1 MKNIGKLKLGV
12 LSKFF
17 IKYMV
22 SSFLEHWAFLTP
34 RAEFYRSLTPLLPWV
49 TETEFLPENIK
60 RTSDE
65 NRNNINNNQGNIN
78 WSNTKFSELTS

>member
-1 MKNIGKLKLGV
+1 
-12 LSKFF
+12 
-17 IKYMV
+17 MV

-34 RAEFYRSLTPLLPWV
+34 RAEFYRSLTFLLPWV

-60 RTSDE
+60 QTSDE
-65 NRNNINNNQGNIN
+65 NRNNINNNQGHIN